1 MEEKTLRKL
10 SRTELLELLI
20 QQTRLVDEL
29 EQQLADA
36 RKQLQNR
43 QIAID
48 RAGTMAEACL
58 MINGVVEAA
67 EKAAAQYLE
76 NIERLSGEQQR
87 VCDAMEASAREQA
100 QRILEE
106 TEAACRA
113 REAQCDAY
121 EKNVRKA
128 LQRFYDE
135 RPGLRERLRE
145 EVGGKKAP
153 AEE

>member
-1 MEEKTLRKL
+1 M
-10 SRTELLELLI
+10 
-20 QQTRLVDEL
+20 DEL